1 MFGFLREAFGRSD
14 REESTVS
21 GKTKK
26 IGEYTVQL
34 TSAFGEYN
42 CGNKTCGR
50 LELTCKD
57 KEGINQGG
65 GIIADE
71 LKKVSVRDEIIQQ
84 FLDSLTLLGTFKPL
98 NKGGGQAFFPSD
110 SGIYP
115 PGILIYAD
123 RIHMNQSYTWWNN
136 WKGLLEVFESEEKFG
151 VVVLKSPILP
161 NKYYG
166 TSAPSRVW
174 TIVLPAISKH
184 VCFDKKHVSP
194 EMASS
199 LKTIMNAYGSPALIK
214 EIKSL
219 GVSAN
224 GC

>member
-1 MFGFLREAFGRSD
+1 MFGFLRETFGRSN
-14 REESTVS
+14 REEQTVS
-21 GKTKK
+21 AKTTN
-26 IGEYTVQL
+26 IGEYAVQL

-50 LELTCKD
+50 LELICKD
-57 KEGINQGG
+57 KAGTNQGG
-65 GIIADE
+65 GIIAEE
-71 LKKVSVRDEIIQQ
+71 LKKVAVRDKIIQN
-84 FLDSLTLLGTFKPL
+84 FLESLTLQETYKPL
-98 NKGGGQAFFPSD
+98 NKGGGQAFFPND
-110 SGIYP
+110 GGTYP

-136 WKGLLEVFESEEKFG
+136 WKGLLEVFENEDKFG

-161 NKYYG
+161 NRYYG
-166 TSAPSRVW
+166 TGAPSRIW
-174 TIVLPAISKH
+174 TIVLPSIAKH
-184 VCFDKKHVSP
+184 ICYDKKHVSP

-199 LKTIMNAYGSPALIK
+199 LKTVMNAYGSPLLNK
-214 EIKSL
+214 EIKAL